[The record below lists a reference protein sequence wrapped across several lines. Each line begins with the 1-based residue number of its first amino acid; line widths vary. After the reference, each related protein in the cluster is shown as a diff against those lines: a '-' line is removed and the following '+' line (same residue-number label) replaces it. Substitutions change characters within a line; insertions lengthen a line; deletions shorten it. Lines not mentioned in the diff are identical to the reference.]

1 MGTAGRRSWRLTVDR
16 VDVALDF
23 SLSQKLVVDV
33 PLSLRV
39 LHLLLEQSTTSD
51 LQLYALS
58 LCMC

>member
-58 LCMC
+58 LCVC

>member
-51 LQLYALS
+51 LQLYASS
-58 LCMC
+58 LCVC